1 MANKVIFI
9 QPGREPYVWIG
20 QADDVVS
27 KLLQLQAGCPYPMTV
42 IAVTDRPL
50 WLLSEEK
57 LENRFAEEHE
67 RGYWFRLSTRLA
79 YFIRQLQ
86 TETTVEAVYRNLSQ
100 MQQRR
105 LPRTVV
111 AEYFTEP

>member
-1 MANKVIFI
+1 MTNKVIFI
-9 QPGREPYVWIG
+9 QPGREKFVLIG
-20 QADDVVS
+20 QVLDVASTVRD
-27 KLLQLQAGCPYPMTV
+27 LQPGCPYPLSV

-50 WLLSEEK
+50 WLLSEEE
-57 LENRFAEEHE
+57 LENRFSTEHE
-67 RGYWFRLSTRLA
+67 HGGWYRMSTALA

-111 AEYFTEP
+111 AEYFVE